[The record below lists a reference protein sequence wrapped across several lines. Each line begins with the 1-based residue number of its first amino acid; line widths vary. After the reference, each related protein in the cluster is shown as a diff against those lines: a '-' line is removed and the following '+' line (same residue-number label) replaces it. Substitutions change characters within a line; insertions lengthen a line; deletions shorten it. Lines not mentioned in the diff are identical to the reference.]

1 MLLMRSAFQDS
12 DPDET
17 TWTFVYEAGDGR
29 RCSWSWTRPR
39 ARSAAPGEDD
49 GHANRH
55 APLGSR
61 PFTRRARGCS
71 RYRWRCSRRARVIG
85 AGRRAG
91 AGEGRARAAAEAK
104 HVTLRFLKENR
115 DFIRARL
122 DLLRQKMVERKGGA
136 EAIDPRYLAYPKMLA
151 DAQSARG
158 LRSRPPRSCANA
170 SSCSRASRELGD
182 LETRLDEM
190 ETFLADQRVR
200 LGVLQQN
207 FTGEQRTALMVV
219 VRGYPGDVAPSEIA
233 VAVEDGAPFRVTLD
247 PEQRDALQR
256 GGVVQV
262 FHGFVEPRE
271 QVVQV
276 TLTADAW
283 PSGDSGFI
291 TLDPTRDRITFL
303 ELDLSTVHRAQGGA
317 SVAAS
322 TWRHDAEMSSVAG

>member
-1 MLLMRSAFQDS
+1 MTAMRTDTLRW
-12 DPDET
+12 DTP
-17 TWTFVYEAGDGR
+17 V
-29 RCSWSWTRPR
+29 
-39 ARSAAPGEDD
+39 
-49 GHANRH
+49 H
-55 APLGSR
+55 APCAWLLALSLAVLA
-61 PFTRRARGCS
+61 PALAS
-71 RYRWRCSRRARVIG
+71 S
-85 AGRRAG
+85 
-91 AGEGRARAAAEAK
+91 ARADEPVPVKVERVRPQKPK

-151 DAQSARG
+151 DAQSARDTVAAAEE
-158 LRSRPPRSCANA
+158 LRKRQQLLESITQ
-170 SSCSRASRELGD
+170 LGD

-190 ETFLADQRVR
+190 EKFLADQRVR

-247 PEQRDALQR
+247 PEQRDALKR

-322 TWRHDAEMSSVAG
+322 TWRHDAEMSSVAE

>member
-1 MLLMRSAFQDS
+1 MRTDTLRW
-12 DPDET
+12 DTP
-17 TWTFVYEAGDGR
+17 V
-29 RCSWSWTRPR
+29 
-39 ARSAAPGEDD
+39 
-49 GHANRH
+49 H
-55 APLGSR
+55 APCAWLLALSLAVLA
-61 PFTRRARGCS
+61 PALAS
-71 RYRWRCSRRARVIG
+71 S
-85 AGRRAG
+85 
-91 AGEGRARAAAEAK
+91 ARADEPVPVKVERVRPQKPK

-151 DAQSARG
+151 DAQSARDTVAAAEE
-158 LRSRPPRSCANA
+158 LRKRQQLLESITQ
-170 SSCSRASRELGD
+170 LGD

-190 ETFLADQRVR
+190 EKFLADQRVR

-247 PEQRDALQR
+247 PEQRDALKR

-322 TWRHDAEMSSVAG
+322 TWRHDAEMSSVAE